1 MFKLQLLENW
11 LLSPHIKVWP
21 WPVFKN
27 ACLGITVAKCRLL
40 PWYFYRQSLCGT
52 LLDKYGGIPQLTS
65 LLNRKLS
72 SKPHREYHVEGK
84 RPSGEEQQRKWY
96 SQECYVPCQKERS
109 KAIIN
114 HLLWCQRL
122 FTPLYIKPCS
132 QYAKFCLFCKKICQ
146 KEVISSVNDFF
157 HLPKFSKVPPNFKRE
172 VLEAYNFCQATK
184 SFVPWQL
191 SFVRLSYFIN
201 MTNQCSFNWSFWL
214 YKKFSM
220 SQMQTRLQKKYI
232 GDNKI
237 VHFFA

>member
-84 RPSGEEQQRKWY
+84 RPSGEEQQHKWY
-96 SQECYVPCQKERS
+96 SQEFYVPCQKERN
-109 KAIIN
+109 KANIN

-122 FTPLYIKPCS
+122 FTLLSVQRKSCPIAQASGFCNHASESCS
-132 QYAKFCLFCKKICQ
+132 WLAPRAS
-146 KEVISSVNDFF
+146 EV
-157 HLPKFSKVPPNFKRE
+157 
-172 VLEAYNFCQATK
+172 
-184 SFVPWQL
+184 
-191 SFVRLSYFIN
+191 
-201 MTNQCSFNWSFWL
+201 FWEIQITEEL
-214 YKKFSM
+214 
-220 SQMQTRLQKKYI
+220 
-232 GDNKI
+232 
-237 VHFFA
+237 